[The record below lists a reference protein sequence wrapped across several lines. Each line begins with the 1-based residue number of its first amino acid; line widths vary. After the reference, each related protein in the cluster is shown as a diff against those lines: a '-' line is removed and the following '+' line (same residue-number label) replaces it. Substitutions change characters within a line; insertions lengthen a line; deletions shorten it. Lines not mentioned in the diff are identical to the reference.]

1 MLINL
6 INKMELKK
14 KLKIIFSKLL
24 NKDEKDNKCCICLV
38 EYDNNIAILNC
49 GHTFHYLCITS
60 WNERGKKCPIC
71 RREIIIKE
79 HIVKQ
84 KNINILQIL
93 LIISALVLLFSLFSW
108 TRTSLCLKEV
118 CKKIYTIS
126 KELIWSIFYIIKT
139 LLYELMLKA
148 IIKELFLMI
157 FKIGKN
163 FGYVVFTIIKIIYY
177 LFKLVAV
184 ILLSALMLLVNV
196 IIDCMN
202 ILVFIDEK
210 LFKML

>member
-1 MLINL
+1 
-6 INKMELKK
+6 
-14 KLKIIFSKLL
+14 
-24 NKDEKDNKCCICLV
+24 
-38 EYDNNIAILNC
+38 
-49 GHTFHYLCITS
+49 
-60 WNERGKKCPIC
+60 
-71 RREIIIKE
+71 
-79 HIVKQ
+79 
-84 KNINILQIL
+84 
-93 LIISALVLLFSLFSW
+93 
-108 TRTSLCLKEV
+108 LKEV
-118 CKKIYTIS
+118 CKKIYNIS

-177 LFKLVAV
+177 LFKLVAI

>member
-1 MLINL
+1 M
-6 INKMELKK
+6 
-14 KLKIIFSKLL
+14 
-24 NKDEKDNKCCICLV
+24 
-38 EYDNNIAILNC
+38 
-49 GHTFHYLCITS
+49 
-60 WNERGKKCPIC
+60 
-71 RREIIIKE
+71 
-79 HIVKQ
+79 
-84 KNINILQIL
+84 
-93 LIISALVLLFSLFSW
+93 
-108 TRTSLCLKEV
+108 

-139 LLYELMLKA
+139 LLYELVLKS
-148 IIKELFLMI
+148 IIKELFVMI

-177 LFKLVAV
+177 LFKLVAI